1 MEFFFTMRK
10 LIIALIGT
18 AMLLS
23 AAGCGNK
30 DILNTNYTYTKAII
44 TLENG
49 EVIEGEI
56 ENWTDYGDQ
65 IQVTMDGNVYL
76 VHSSNITLINE
87 R

>member
-1 MEFFFTMRK
+1 MRK

-30 DILNTNYTYTKAII
+30 DILDTNYTYTKAII

-56 ENWTDYGDQ
+56 ENWTDYSDGDQ
-65 IQVTMDGNVYL
+65 IQVAMDGNVYL

>member
-1 MEFFFTMRK
+1 MRK

-23 AAGCGNK
+23 AAGCVNK
-30 DILNTNYTYTKAII
+30 DILDTNYTYTKAII

-56 ENWTDYGDQ
+56 ENWTDYSDGDQ